1 MKNNGFKDG
10 IYLKHILDAVKNIE
24 IFMGGIAKEEF
35 IKDVL
40 IHSAVIRQL
49 EVIGEA
55 VKNISANLKRTYSEI
70 NWKDIAGT
78 RDKLIH
84 DYFGVDMD
92 LVWAICK
99 KDIPVLKKQIR
110 QILKDFKY
118 C

>member
-1 MKNNGFKDG
+1 MKKNDFKDD
-10 IYLKHILDAVKNIE
+10 IYLKHMLDAVKNIE
-24 IFMGGIAKEEF
+24 VFIGRITKEEF
-35 IKDVL
+35 VKNAL

-70 NWKDIAGT
+70 KWKDISGT

-84 DYFGVDMD
+84 DYFGVDID

-118 C
+118 

>member
-1 MKNNGFKDG
+1 MKKNDFKDD

-24 IFMGGIAKEEF
+24 IFMGKIAKEEF
-35 IKDVL
+35 IKNVL

-70 NWKDIAGT
+70 SWKDIAGT

-84 DYFGVDMD
+84 DYFGVDID

-99 KDIPVLKKQIR
+99 KDIPLLNKQIR

-118 C
+118 